1 MPGVGP
7 VGYKR
12 GMIQDVRAIWSHRH
26 FWLSLVHLDLRNRY
40 RKSVLGIGWSFL
52 QPIAM
57 TAVFCL
63 VFSEL
68 MAKDVNGGWRAY
80 APFLLAGM
88 CVWDFVR
95 NSMTSGAMSLISNEA
110 YIRQVNLPFAI
121 YPLRAVLGNVT
132 HFLIGLG
139 VVLALICL
147 VRGNVAV
154 FATAWAI
161 VPGVIGVAAFAWGI
175 ATILSYVT
183 VFFRDI
189 KHLIDVAM
197 QVAFFLTPVLYT
209 RDTLDR
215 KGVGFIADLNPVNT
229 YLELIRTPL
238 LDGAIP
244 GLGLQ
249 LYGVL
254 AAVIAVLLAAGTTH
268 WLRGRVIFHL

>member
-1 MPGVGP
+1 
-7 VGYKR
+7 
-12 GMIQDVRAIWSHRH
+12 MIADLRAIWSHRH

-40 RKSVLGIGWSFL
+40 RRSVLGVGWSLL

-68 MAKDVNGGWRAY
+68 MAKDVNGGWKAY

-95 NSMTSGAMSLISNEA
+95 NSMTAGSMALISNEA
-110 YIRQVNLPFAI
+110 YIRQINLPYGI
-121 YPLRAVLGNVT
+121 YPLRAVLGNLT

-139 VVLALICL
+139 VVVALIAIL
-147 VRGNVAV
+147 RGDLSV
-154 FATAWAI
+154 FRTAWAI
-161 VPGVIGVAAFAWGI
+161 LPGVAGVTVFAWGI
-175 ATILSYVT
+175 GSILAYLT

-189 KHLIDVAM
+189 KHVVEVGM
-197 QVAFFLTPVLYT
+197 HVAFFLTPVLYT

-215 KGVGFIADLNPVNT
+215 KGLGFIADLNPVNT
-229 YLELIRTPL
+229 FLELIRSPL
-238 LDGAIP
+238 IDGQLP
-244 GLGLQ
+244 SLGL
-249 LYGVL
+249 LAYGTATAV
-254 AAVIAVLLAAGTTH
+254 AAVFLAGGTAH